1 MFLKNEDVKI
11 GTIPDA
17 NGSDNPLKKMEFLTE
32 KEMKDSSRLF
42 GKVIVPPGSALAY
55 HTHEGEGE
63 AYHILQGKGLYNDN
77 GTKYEVHPGDTTF
90 TCDGAGHAI
99 ENIGNE
105 DLVFMALILLSYIS
119 LKVYTNFGILPGT
132 SLIYLK
138 IYEILV
144 SSFQKYKFHQNQ
156 YLLKSSVTPLR
167 SHRSGLHYVHLIQS

>member
-55 HTHEGEGE
+55 HTHECEGE

-77 GTKYEVHPGDTTF
+77 GTKYE
-90 TCDGAGHAI
+90 AGHAI
-99 ENIGNE
+99 ENIGDE
-105 DLVFMALILLSYIS
+105 DLVFMALILLD
-119 LKVYTNFGILPGT
+119 K
-132 SLIYLK
+132 
-138 IYEILV
+138 
-144 SSFQKYKFHQNQ
+144 
-156 YLLKSSVTPLR
+156 
-167 SHRSGLHYVHLIQS
+167 